1 MPTVLR
7 CERSAS
13 VGTAT
18 VNVGSYAA
26 PSVTTGV
33 VITGLVCVNR
43 SASTIT
49 VTVTLAPGSDTQPAA
64 LLASGVT
71 ILPGGQL
78 VLADNG
84 NRIVMNPTNVVQA
97 VSSVAASLDVI
108 MSVAEIT

>member
-1 MPTVLR
+1 MATVLR
-7 CERSAS
+7 SLRSSS
-13 VGTAT
+13 VGTTT

-49 VTVTLAPGSDTQPAA
+49 VSISITPGSDTQPATFLTSSTA
-64 LLASGVT
+64 
-71 ILPGGQL
+71 ILPGGSL
-78 VLADNG
+78 ILADEG
-84 NRIVMNPTNVVQA
+84 NRIVLNPTNVVQA
-97 VSSVAASLDVI
+97 VSSLSASMDVT